1 MGRGY
6 VDLCEQLPLEGCE
19 WEAQTNAFEYRLV
32 EEKERL
38 SPIGSVVHTKWL
50 PRGAMTNR
58 DMRIVGFA
66 EGVKVVQ
73 PQVTQVILYVFNGGQ
88 FGAFVQ

>member
-1 MGRGY
+1 M
-6 VDLCEQLPLEGCE
+6 
-19 WEAQTNAFEYRLV
+19 A
-32 EEKERL
+32 
-38 SPIGSVVHTKWL
+38 
-50 PRGAMTNR
+50 NR
-58 DMRIVGFA
+58 DMRIMGFA

>member
-1 MGRGY
+1 LGRGY

-38 SPIGSVVHTKWL
+38 SPI
-50 PRGAMTNR
+50 
-58 DMRIVGFA
+58 MRIMGFA

-73 PQVTQVILYVFNGGQ
+73 PQLTQVILYVFNGGQ